1 VIIEGRALKYRD
13 NINTDEIIPARYLTT
28 TDPKELSKHCMEGI
42 DPEFLG
48 KLREKKIL
56 VVGRN
61 FGCGSSREHAPLA
74 LKASGVRCIIGI
86 SFARI
91 FFRNSINIGL
101 PVLESAKAFLAT
113 HEGDELRVDIE
124 QGKVANLTKGET
136 YAIARFPYFLQE
148 IVKKGGLGGYIKA
161 KGELI

>member
-1 VIIEGRALKYRD
+1 MIIEGRALKYRD

-28 TDPKELSKHCMEGI
+28 TDPEELSKHCMEGI

-48 KLREKKIL
+48 KLGEKKIL

-74 LKASGVRCIIGI
+74 LKASGVRCIIAI

-101 PVLESAKAFLAT
+101 PVLESAKASLAT
-113 HEGDELRVDIE
+113 DEGDELRVDIGE
-124 QGKVANLTKGET
+124 AKLTNLTKGET
-136 YAIARFPYFLQE
+136 YAIAPFPSFLQE
-148 IVKKGGLGGYIKA
+148 IIKKGGLGGYIKA
-161 KGELI
+161 KDK